1 LPEVRRNLEPVA
13 PADPAQTL
21 VSAMTDRAM
30 TSATMG
36 FSWIV
41 VVVSCASLAVT
52 TSSAAAWLAFA
63 LAVGLPALTFMV
75 MAHSPAKSIAQIIR
89 EADAGV

>member
-1 LPEVRRNLEPVA
+1 
-13 PADPAQTL
+13 
-21 VSAMTDRAM
+21 M

-36 FSWIV
+36 FAWIAV
-41 VVVSCASLAVT
+41 AASCASLALA
-52 TSSAAAWLAFA
+52 TSSAAAWLVFA

-89 EADAGV
+89 EADAGL